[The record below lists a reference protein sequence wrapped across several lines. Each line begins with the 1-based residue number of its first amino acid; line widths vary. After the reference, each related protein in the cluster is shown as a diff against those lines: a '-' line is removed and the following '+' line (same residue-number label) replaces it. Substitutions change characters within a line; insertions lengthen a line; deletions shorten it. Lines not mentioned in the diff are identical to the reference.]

1 MSNTQSKILIVSEY
15 FYPEEF
21 KINEVA
27 FELVKRGYEVDVLTC
42 NPTYPF
48 GEIFPEYSNEW
59 ISQEQHKGVN
69 ITRIKSVTGYKNNI
83 FKKILKY
90 FSFMFIASFH
100 SLKNHKKYDYVLGYD
115 VGALTSMLPAILLN
129 KFHNKKVTLWIQ
141 DIWPDSVYAFGFKK
155 SKILKWSLDRF
166 VKFIYK
172 YTDNFGVSCPGF
184 EAKVRKYSNNE
195 KEIKFIPNWG
205 DEINSEIEHY
215 KFANKDIIQFTFA
228 GNVGKFQNLENVISS
243 FSMLPK
249 EYRKKA
255 QLNIIG
261 DGSSLDVL
269 KESVIQQ
276 NITNVEFL
284 GRINSNE
291 MPKYFNGSD
300 ILIISLIDE
309 PIFSLTIPSKF
320 QTYLS
325 AGKPIF
331 SIMKGEVSNM
341 VDTYN
346 LGIVSAPSDL
356 ITMTKGFKDFIDMPN
371 TERQSLAINGKRLAE
386 SIFNKNLVIDEVESI
401 LCKH

>member
-48 GEIFPEYSNEW
+48 GEIFPEYANEW

-115 VGALTSMLPAILLN
+115 VGALTGMLPAILLN

-141 DIWPDSVYAFGFKK
+141 DIWPDSVYAFGFRK
-155 SKILKWSLDRF
+155 SNIFNWALERF

-205 DEINSEIEHY
+205 DEINHEIEPY
-215 KFANKDIIQFTFA
+215 KFTNKDAVQFTFA
-228 GNVGKFQNLENVISS
+228 GNIGKFQNLENVIYS

-261 DGSSLDVL
+261 DGSSLDFL

-291 MPKYFNGSD
+291 MSKYFNGSD
-300 ILIISLIDE
+300 ILIISLIDK

-346 LGIVSAPSDL
+346 LGIVSDPSDL
-356 ITMTKGFKDFIDMPN
+356 TIMTKGFKDFIDMPN